1 MTRPES
7 GLASALCLLS
17 LLSACEPPKPILA
30 KLASPVLS
38 AQRRMGGPLLV
49 VLSYDTK
56 RTPCGE
62 VNFLRATLDN
72 VEMPGSAGQRIVNK
86 MDGTETCEFPN
97 FSLAPAN
104 GTTTREI
111 ILTDDVTA
119 VIMDLDT
126 LNVGSASPEFPPAT
140 LRPGYVLRW
149 NAQPPPTGTSSYN
162 VIFTPDGS
170 GPITWL
176 EGASLPTSFSVTVP
190 NVTSAASGQVSA
202 TWLVNAAVT
211 QCAGVDSCTAT
222 IQGAGSFPA
231 VVAP

>member
-1 MTRPES
+1 M
-7 GLASALCLLS
+7 GAGVVLCVA
-17 LLSACEPPKPILA
+17 LSACEPPVPILA
-30 KLASPVLS
+30 KLSAPVLT

-62 VNFLRATLDN
+62 VNFLRATLDG
-72 VEMPGSAGQRIVNK
+72 MAMQGSAGKRVVNK
-86 MDGTETCEFPN
+86 LDGTETCEFPN
-97 FSLAPAN
+97 YSLLPAN
-104 GTTTREI
+104 GTSTREI
-111 ILTDDVTA
+111 LVTDDVTA
-119 VIMDLDT
+119 IIMDVST

-140 LRPGYVLRW
+140 LRPGYLLRW
-149 NAQPPPTGTSSYN
+149 NAQPPAAGTSSYK
-162 VIFTPDGS
+162 VIFTPEGA

-176 EGASLPTSFSVTVP
+176 EGANLPTAFSVTVP
-190 NVTSAASGQVSA
+190 TVSTAASGSVSA
-202 TWLVNAAVT
+202 TWLVNVAIT